1 MSSEMA
7 ESSQSLTDSQR
18 SLLQDA
24 LRSGEN
30 SEQLTSS
37 QRQAI
42 REIRAALCNH
52 ATKPEQLLVGFK
64 GLLNE
69 VANDARLPL
78 GGGRSAV
85 IARFVTAFIEE
96 LYKPQR
102 MTTTMLMANRTGRGP
117 SHSLQQ
123 KLKVY
128 PTLAF
133 ELPVRHFVY
142 QSRELFIREVS
153 ARSFDSLGDVGA
165 DACSSCCFQLGDG
178 EIHPRLF
185 FCSQHRTPRK
195 KIVRRRTIGAI

>member
-85 IARFVTAFIEE
+85 IDRFVTAFIEE

-102 MTTTMLMANRTGRGP
+102 MTTTIA
-117 SHSLQQ
+117 
-123 KLKVY
+123 
-128 PTLAF
+128 
-133 ELPVRHFVY
+133 
-142 QSRELFIREVS
+142 
-153 ARSFDSLGDVGA
+153 
-165 DACSSCCFQLGDG
+165 DG
-178 EIHPRLF
+178 ESNGSGPVALIPAETQGLSDARL
-185 FCSQHRTPRK
+185 
-195 KIVRRRTIGAI
+195 